1 MDIVFAV
8 KTWLHHLRM
17 DNNDQKLIE
26 SSSHTHSPVGLAK
39 DQERDT
45 GIAKAVV
52 TRTGGT
58 LGCHIVVPGTY
69 TFLLYFLGQ
78 MIRSLS
84 ASLSGIAIFSTGV
97 LL

>member
-8 KTWLHHLRM
+8 KTWLHHPRM
-17 DNNDQKLIE
+17 DNNGRKLIE

-52 TRTGGT
+52 TRTDGT
-58 LGCHIVVPGTY
+58 LECDIVVHETY
-69 TFLLYFLGQ
+69 TFLLYFLGL

-84 ASLSGIAIFSTGV
+84 VSLSGIAIFSTGV

>member
-1 MDIVFAV
+1 MD
-8 KTWLHHLRM
+8 KTGR
-17 DNNDQKLIE
+17 KLIE
-26 SSSHTHSPVGLAK
+26 SSHTHSPVGLVK

-58 LGCHIVVPGTY
+58 LGCHIVVPVMY
-69 TFLLYFLGQ
+69 MFLLYFLGL
-78 MIRSLS
+78 MIRLLS
-84 ASLSGIAIFSTGV
+84 VPLSGIAIFSTGV

>member
-8 KTWLHHLRM
+8 KTWLHHPRM
-17 DNNDQKLIE
+17 DNNGRRLIE

-52 TRTGGT
+52 TRTDDT
-58 LGCHIVVPGTY
+58 LGCHIVVPRTY
-69 TFLLYFLGQ
+69 MFLLYILGLI
-78 MIRSLS
+78 IRSLS
-84 ASLSGIAIFSTGV
+84 VSLSGIAIFSTGV
-97 LL
+97 SL